1 MADDASEFD
10 AEARTFLSWVQACG
24 RHGGLFT
31 HEPEQPEDLCDG
43 QALFQ
48 ILADIDDNYFRNPS
62 SATEPTANWVLK
74 LGTLKRLYK
83 LVVQYLNDELQ
94 EDVSTLPQPDLNAI
108 ARDANAQELCK
119 LLRLVIAIPAKVRA
133 QEQIEILQTLDK
145 DDMRSVAQLMQEAV
159 EDVSASTRR
168 ANAGDGPNGSRAD
181 GDAGNISV
189 EQTAEVRE
197 LKEKVKNGEE
207 EKKKIELAYVQ
218 VLEEQRQLQSNFE
231 DLQSEKAE
239 LEADLAR
246 AKQEVQDSQNNQT
259 EALLRQEVERLKAD
273 LRTSEDNLA
282 EAEDQ
287 VDKLQKSSSQM
298 TRKVEELQ
306 KKAEEAGRL
315 KDQVDELK
323 HSAEKVTRLE
333 SVVDKYKK
341 KIEETADVRRQVKQ
355 LEEENSTLV
364 NRNTALEDEYKRVS
378 AFKPLMDSY
387 KSQIHDLE
395 AKGSNLQRD
404 LNSAKYE
411 TDQLREKLM
420 AAEEVRDR
428 EKEER
433 ELLEQRLEEL
443 ELRAGAGGRSKVR
456 SSTGPAEKGEG
467 EGTSGDLGGNPSTD
481 DISRSFNADDLGD
494 ELEDALAGTSVTDL
508 RIRVHKLTR
517 ELEAA
522 KANKAD
528 VSRILVLENLL
539 DDSQRMKGRYEA
551 DYLREHQA
559 KLILQ
564 SELDAIRNGKS
575 SLGDGP
581 EAALALRKR
590 LNETVDELDGVRKQ
604 LQELEIRHEEINKE
618 LTVAKSDLTLVNKDQ
633 VDILRTLRA
642 SVEVEKQDLDQ
653 TVARLREELKTAE
666 DRNTMF
672 MQQVNSLL
680 MEKVDLQ
687 TEGITQREEALRRE
701 RNLGELRS
709 SLAGKSLPK
718 EAEDFIAQLQINQQ
732 ATDKQLKSVQ
742 DKFNKAKAFIKQQDR
757 IIKDKERAGSG
768 GLSEEQLA
776 KAKQLGDEDNKRLRL
791 ELRLIGSAYHE
802 LGLRLS
808 QEIRAGARSASS
820 SRREGGLGGGTG
832 MGLMTPASWLL
843 AQRRVVAPGLSYGRR

>member
-1 MADDASEFD
+1 MADDPTEFD
-10 AEARTFLSWVQACG
+10 TEARTFLSWVQACG

-31 HEPEQPEDLCDG
+31 HEPESPEDLCDG

-94 EDVSTLPQPDLNAI
+94 EDVTSLPQPDLTQI
-108 ARDANAQELCK
+108 ARDANTQELCK

-133 QEQIEILQTLDK
+133 QEQIEILKTLDQ
-145 DDMRSVAQLMQEAV
+145 DEMRSIASIMQGAV
-159 EDVSASTRR
+159 EDVTASTRR
-168 ANAGDGPNGSRAD
+168 ANAGNGQNGGARAE
-181 GDAGNISV
+181 GEEGNVSV
-189 EQTAEVRE
+189 EQSAEVRE
-197 LKEKVKNGEE
+197 LKDKLKQTEE
-207 EKKKIELAYVQ
+207 EKNKIELAYVQ
-218 VLEEQRQLQSNFE
+218 VLDEQRQLQSNFE
-231 DLQSEKAE
+231 DLQAERSEV
-239 LEADLAR
+239 EADLAR
-246 AKQEVQDSQNNQT
+246 AKQEVSDSQNNQT
-259 EALLRQEVERLKAD
+259 EVLLRQEVERLKAD

-287 VDKLQKSSSQM
+287 VEKLQKGAGQM
-298 TRKVEELQ
+298 ARKMDELQ

-323 HSAEKVTRLE
+323 HSADKVTRLE

-341 KIEETADVRRQVKQ
+341 KIEEAADVRRQVKQ
-355 LEEENSTLV
+355 LEEENSSLV
-364 NRNTALEDEYKRVS
+364 NRNKSLEDEWKRVS
-378 AFKPLMDSY
+378 NFKPLMDSY

-395 AKGSNLQRD
+395 SKSSNLQRD
-404 LNSAKYE
+404 LNAAKYE
-411 TDQLREKLM
+411 SDQLKEKLI

-433 ELLEQRLEEL
+433 ELLEQRLEEV
-443 ELRAGAGGRSKVR
+443 ELRNSAGGRAKTTR
-456 SSTGPAEKGEG
+456 SAAANDADGATIAEGATGADTTALED
-467 EGTSGDLGGNPSTD
+467 T
-481 DISRSFNADDLGD
+481 SRSFAADDLGD
-494 ELEDALAGTSVTDL
+494 ELEDALDGTSVTDL

-539 DDSQRMKGRYEA
+539 DDAQRMKGRYES
-551 DYLREHQA
+551 DYLKEHQA

-564 SELDAIRNGKS
+564 SELDAIRSGKS

-590 LNETVDELDGVRKQ
+590 LNETVEELDSVRKQ
-604 LQELEIRHEEINKE
+604 LQELEVKHDEINRE
-618 LTVAKSDLTLVNKDQ
+618 LTIAKSDLTLVNKDQ
-633 VDILRTLRA
+633 IDILRTLRA
-642 SVEVEKQDLDQ
+642 SVEVEKQDLDK
-653 TVARLREELKTAE
+653 TVTRLREELKTAE
-666 DRNTMF
+666 DRNAMF

-687 TEGITQREEALRRE
+687 SEGITQREEALRRE

-709 SLAGKSLPK
+709 SLAGKALPK

-757 IIKDKERAGSG
+757 IIKDKERGGGG
-768 GLSEEQLA
+768 GLSDEQLA
-776 KAKQLGDEDNKRLRL
+776 KAKQLGEEDNKRLRL

-820 SRREGGLGGGTG
+820 SRREGGLG
-832 MGLMTPASWLL
+832 MTPASWLL
-843 AQRRVVAPGLSYGRR
+843 AQRRVVVPGLTYGRR

>member
-1 MADDASEFD
+1 MAEREAKFD
-10 AEARTFLSWVQACG
+10 VEARTFLSWVQACG

-31 HEPEQPEDLCDG
+31 HEPESPEDLCDG

-48 ILADIDDNYFRNPS
+48 ILADIDDTYFRNPS
-62 SATEPTANWVLK
+62 SSTEAKGNWVLQS
-74 LGTLKRLYK
+74 GTLKRLYK
-83 LVVQYLNDELQ
+83 LVVQYLQEELQ
-94 EDVSTLPQPDLNAI
+94 EDVSSLPQPDLNEI
-108 ARDANAQELCK
+108 ARNHNTQELCK

-133 QEQIEILQTLDK
+133 QEQIEILQTLEK
-145 DDMRSVAQLMQEAV
+145 DQMRSIAHIMQEAV
-159 EDVSASTRR
+159 EDVTASTRR
-168 ANAGDGPNGSRAD
+168 ANEVDDPNSSRAER
-181 GDAGNISV
+181 GDADISV
-189 EQTAEVRE
+189 EQSAEMRE
-197 LKEKVKNGEE
+197 LKEKLKQSEE
-207 EKKKIELAYVQ
+207 EKKKVELAYLQ

-231 DLQSEKAE
+231 DQQSERAE
-239 LEADLAR
+239 VEADLVR
-246 AKQEVQDSQNNQT
+246 VKRELQDSQNNQT
-259 EALLRQEVERLKAD
+259 EVLLRQEVERLKAD
-273 LRTSEDNLA
+273 LRTSEDSLT
-282 EAEDQ
+282 EAEDSVQ
-287 VDKLQKSSSQM
+287 KLQKSVDQK

-341 KIEETADVRRQVKQ
+341 KIEEGADVRRQVKQ
-355 LEEENSTLV
+355 LEEENSSLI

-387 KSQIHDLE
+387 KSQIQDLE
-395 AKGSNLQRD
+395 SKASNLQRD
-404 LNSAKYE
+404 LNTARYD

-420 AAEEVRDR
+420 TAEEIRDR

-433 ELLEQRLEEL
+433 ELLEQRLEEI
-443 ELRAGAGGRSKVR
+443 ELRNGAGVR
-456 SSTGPAEKGEG
+456 TKPRISTAS
-467 EGTSGDLGGNPSTD
+467 TAISGDGDGDAANDAEGAADADT
-481 DISRSFNADDLGD
+481 SRSFAVDDLGD
-494 ELEDALAGTSVTDL
+494 ELEDALDGTSVTDL

-539 DDSQRMKGRYEA
+539 DDSLRMKGRYEG

-559 KLILQ
+559 KLVLQ

-581 EAALALRKR
+581 EAAFALRKR
-590 LNETVDELDGVRKQ
+590 LNETVDELDAVRKQ
-604 LQELEIRHEEINKE
+604 LQELEVNHEALSKE
-618 LTVAKSDLTLVNKDQ
+618 LTIAKSDLTLVNKDQ
-633 VDILRTLRA
+633 MEILRTLRA
-642 SVEVEKQDLDQ
+642 SVDIEKQDLDKM
-653 TVARLREELKTAE
+653 VAKLRDELRTAE

-709 SLAGKSLPK
+709 SLAGKALPK
-718 EAEDFIAQLQINQQ
+718 EAEDFIAQMQINQQ

-757 IIKDKERAGSG
+757 IIKDKERSGGG
-768 GLSEEQLA
+768 GLSDEQLA
-776 KAKQLGDEDNKRLRL
+776 KAKELGEEDNKRLRL

-820 SRREGGLGGGTG
+820 HRREGGLG
-832 MGLMTPASWLL
+832 MTPASWLL
-843 AQRRVVAPGLSYGRR
+843 AQRRVVVPGLSFGR